1 MFDKEAL
8 SAEPAD
14 REKCHFLCE
23 ELRVLWEPH
32 PYVLSWVEYVKRDK

>member
-14 REKCHFLCE
+14 RTSVKSCVKSYCGNRIRMYCLG
-23 ELRVLWEPH
+23 
-32 PYVLSWVEYVKRDK
+32 SNYVKRDK